1 MSALKEIHPMY
12 EVLVVDDEPGQ
23 RDSLKQLMTLSGY
36 EVSTASCGFDAI
48 EMLEQRVYDS
58 VLLDLNMPNGSGYD
72 VIDHVANSNLDVKI
86 IVISGNTDFE
96 STRNALKKG
105 AYDFLKKPYMP
116 DELLA
121 TVKNASS
128 TKQLEVANGHIQ
140 RKLEES
146 EHLHRFIVDNS
157 PDIVFMLDTDGNFT
171 FLNETVY
178 KALGFKKQELLGQH
192 YSKLVSSPNKEM
204 AKYVFAE
211 PRDGQS
217 TSHNVELKLTCKGGS
232 EHRYFDTTSMSIDP
246 GGAGISHGIYG
257 VARDVTEKKQ
267 AEEMINYQAY
277 HDTLTKLPN
286 RVLME
291 DRLRVAISQA
301 FRNEKKLAVM
311 FLDLDRFKWV
321 NDTLGHAVGDR
332 LLQSVANRLESCIRK
347 GDTLARFGGDEF
359 ALILPEVNQEESA
372 VAIAQKILKVFKE
385 PLRIEEHELYVTS
398 SIGIALYPDSGDT
411 IQSLIASADLAM
423 YSVKGRGK
431 NGYAFFHP
439 SMNEAS
445 DARLNIEREL
455 RKALTTDDIKVCYQP
470 QVNAIT
476 EKLVGFEALVRW
488 EHPTKGLIYP
498 GGFIPIAEETGLILE
513 LGKYILD
520 RACADVQK
528 WRKAGMKDVRVS
540 INFSGTQVAQD
551 DFIEEVLSALR
562 KYDLPGSA
570 LEVEITE
577 NVIMND
583 MSSAIRKL
591 RELASHNIRVAIDD
605 FGTGY
610 SSLRYLQQFP
620 VNTLKIDKSFVS
632 SINES
637 EEATSIVDAI
647 VSLAKGLKLDL
658 IAEGVETDPQ
668 LEYLRDLGCE
678 SIQGYLFGKAEG
690 AERTT
695 EILYCVEQGDL
706 IRNLATV

>member
-1 MSALKEIHPMY
+1 MSALKEIHPIY

-72 VIDHVANSNLDVKI
+72 VIDHVANSNIDVKI

-232 EHRYFDTTSMSIDP
+232 EHRYFDTASMSIDP

-267 AEEMINYQAY
+267 ERRCVTAA
-277 HDTLTKLPN
+277 
-286 RVLME
+286 
-291 DRLRVAISQA
+291 
-301 FRNEKKLAVM
+301 KK
-311 FLDLDRFKWV
+311 
-321 NDTLGHAVGDR
+321 
-332 LLQSVANRLESCIRK
+332 
-347 GDTLARFGGDEF
+347 
-359 ALILPEVNQEESA
+359 
-372 VAIAQKILKVFKE
+372 
-385 PLRIEEHELYVTS
+385 
-398 SIGIALYPDSGDT
+398 
-411 IQSLIASADLAM
+411 
-423 YSVKGRGK
+423 K
-431 NGYAFFHP
+431 N
-439 SMNEAS
+439 
-445 DARLNIEREL
+445 
-455 RKALTTDDIKVCYQP
+455 V
-470 QVNAIT
+470 
-476 EKLVGFEALVRW
+476 
-488 EHPTKGLIYP
+488 
-498 GGFIPIAEETGLILE
+498 
-513 LGKYILD
+513 
-520 RACADVQK
+520 
-528 WRKAGMKDVRVS
+528 
-540 INFSGTQVAQD
+540 
-551 DFIEEVLSALR
+551 
-562 KYDLPGSA
+562 
-570 LEVEITE
+570 
-577 NVIMND
+577 
-583 MSSAIRKL
+583 
-591 RELASHNIRVAIDD
+591 
-605 FGTGY
+605 
-610 SSLRYLQQFP
+610 
-620 VNTLKIDKSFVS
+620 
-632 SINES
+632 
-637 EEATSIVDAI
+637 
-647 VSLAKGLKLDL
+647 
-658 IAEGVETDPQ
+658 
-668 LEYLRDLGCE
+668 
-678 SIQGYLFGKAEG
+678 
-690 AERTT
+690 
-695 EILYCVEQGDL
+695 
-706 IRNLATV
+706 